1 MLDREERVGEL
12 SRPEVK
18 QAVLEECI
26 VAREEGRWRGGGS
39 GCKHHRP
46 TRTAAMRRHHH
57 STLLTR
63 RLCCDHQIR

>member
-18 QAVLEECI
+18 QAVLEECV

-39 GCKHHRP
+39 GCKHRRP
-46 TRTAAMRRHHH
+46 TRTAMLGPPVKPAD
-57 STLLTR
+57 SAAVL
-63 RLCCDHQIR
+63 

>member
-18 QAVLEECI
+18 QAVLEECV

-39 GCKHHRP
+39 GCKHRRP
-46 TRTAAMRRHHH
+46 TREARPPVKPADSAAVWDPQ
-57 STLLTR
+57 TR
-63 RLCCDHQIR
+63 